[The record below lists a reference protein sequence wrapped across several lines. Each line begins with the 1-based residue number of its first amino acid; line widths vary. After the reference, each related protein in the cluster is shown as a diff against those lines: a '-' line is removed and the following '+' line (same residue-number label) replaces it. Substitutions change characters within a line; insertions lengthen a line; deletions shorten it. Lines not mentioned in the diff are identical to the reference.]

1 MVTATQNACALLIG
15 IARYDELRE
24 LPQTVL
30 KDARDISNILRS
42 ETMGGYPADSVT
54 LLVDSEATRSAIQL
68 QLASLA
74 QRTDESST
82 VFIYVSSHGG
92 RIESGPN
99 AGEYLLPVDAKLDL
113 SFSPPQ
119 LVAETAISSAE
130 IAEALR
136 HIPARKMVVV
146 FDCCHSGGIGQPKD
160 PVEPEFKT
168 GLSESYYTKLAQ
180 GRGRVILASSRSTEY
195 SYVMPGAENSLFTQH
210 LLAGLRGGA
219 IGAGGVIRI
228 FDLFNYLQPR
238 VTADQPSQHPIFKAE
253 VEDNF
258 PVALYLGG
266 KAPTPAVAPLTDS
279 YAYDVFLSYRNQEPD
294 KSWVRSTL
302 VPRLEAD
309 GLRVCVDYKCFRL
322 GRPLVL
328 EMERAV
334 QESRY
339 TLAVLSPPY
348 LESNFTELEGV
359 LAQHLGLEKSQYRF
373 LAALHQECT
382 PRLGIR
388 ANLMLDMTQDSEFE
402 INVDRLIFELRRPS
416 EK

>member
-1 MVTATQNACALLIG
+1 MNNAHAVLIG
-15 IARYDELRE
+15 IADYQHVRS
-24 LPQTVL
+24 LPASVL
-30 KDARDISNILRS
+30 KDAHDVL
-42 ETMGGYPADSVT
+42 AV
-54 LLVDSEATRSAIQL
+54 LVDQQLCAYERENVTVLLNGAATQTAIRQT
-68 QLASLA
+68 LAHVA
-74 QRTDESST
+74 ERTNPDST

-92 RIESGPN
+92 RIEAGPN
-99 AGEYLLPVDAKLDL
+99 AGEYLLPVGAELDL
-113 SFSPPQ
+113 STSPPQ
-119 LVAETAISSAE
+119 LIAETAIPSAE

-136 HIPARKMVVV
+136 RIPARKMVVV

-160 PVEPEFKT
+160 PVGPEFKT
-168 GLSESYYTKLAQ
+168 GLSESYYARLAE

-195 SYVMPGAENSLFTQH
+195 SYIMPGAENSLFTQH

-219 IGAGGVIRI
+219 IGTGGVIRI

-253 VEDNF
+253 VEENF

-266 KAPTPAVAPLTDS
+266 KAPAPAVAPLSDS
-279 YAYDVFLSYRNQEPD
+279 YAYDVFLSYRHQEPD
-294 KSWVRSTL
+294 KSWVRNTL

-309 GLRVCVDYKCFRL
+309 GLRVCIDYKCFRL

-339 TLAVLSPPY
+339 TLAVLSPAY

-373 LAALHQECT
+373 LAAIRQECT

-388 ANLMLDMTQDSEFE
+388 ANLMLDMTQDAEFDM
-402 INVDRLIFELRRPS
+402 NLDRLVFELSHPP